1 MKWNINDFADRI
13 YRHSRNNI
21 ITVLLRHSIREEI
34 IDRNSLRNAQLTT
47 EGKKLAYEFGGLL
60 PKDRLI
66 RIFHSPISRC
76 KDTAEL
82 IYRGIRHNNGSGL
95 MIGEQDFLGGTYILK
110 GHLIFD
116 LFTDLGVSGFV
127 EKWFRGGFDE
137 TILHPPKRARND
149 MLNSIIQ
156 CNQNNQKEIDLH
168 VSHDLNIIL
177 FKSLMSDVLS
187 EDFKWPEFM
196 EGVIFKKKD
205 KELILCVKDKEK
217 IIHNFIFT
225 NKS

>member
-1 MKWNINDFADRI
+1 MKLDINEFADRI
-13 YRHSRNNI
+13 YEYSRSNI
-21 ITVLLRHSIREEI
+21 ISVLLRHSIRENI
-34 IDRNSLRNAQLTT
+34 INRDSLRNAQLTP
-47 EGKKLAYEFGGLL
+47 EGEKLAYEFGKLL

-82 IYRGIRHNNGSGL
+82 IYQGIRDSHGSGL
-95 MIGEQDFLGGTYILK
+95 MIGERDFLGGTYILK

-116 LFTDLGVSGFV
+116 LFTDHGVSGFV
-127 EKWFRGGFDE
+127 EKWFRGGFDK

-149 MLNSIIQ
+149 MINSLIQ
-156 CNQNNQKEIDLH
+156 CNQNNSKEIDLH

-177 FKSLMSDVLS
+177 FKAVLFDVFS

-205 KELILCVKDKEK
+205 KDLILCVKDKEK
-217 IIHNFIFT
+217 IIHNLARKII
-225 NKS
+225 

>member
-1 MKWNINDFADRI
+1 MKWDINDFAERI
-13 YRHSRNNI
+13 YKYSRNNI
-21 ITVLLRHSIREEI
+21 ISVLLRHSIREEI
-34 IDRNSLRNAQLTT
+34 IDRDSLRNAQLTN
-47 EGKKLAYEFGGLL
+47 EGEKLAYEFGKLL

-82 IYRGIRHNNGSGL
+82 ICQGIRDNHGSAL
-95 MIGEQDFLGGTYILK
+95 MIGERDFLGGTYILK

-127 EKWFRGGFDE
+127 EKWFRGGFDK

-149 MLNSIIQ
+149 MINSLIQ
-156 CNQNNQKEIDLH
+156 CNQNNSKEIDLH

-177 FKSLMSDVLS
+177 FKAVLFNVLS

-196 EGVIFKKKD
+196 EGIIFKKID
-205 KELILCVKDKEK
+205 NELILYVEDKEK
-217 IIHNFIFT
+217 VIHNFNFYNEI
-225 NKS
+225 